1 MIGVNANWLKAIP
14 ALLQAFQKGKEV
26 ANPGA
31 WKNVQVVAS
40 LIAAILSLFA
50 AFGYDFGIGQSD
62 ILLIAGG
69 VVGVGGAIITVIT
82 SQKVGFRQKAPTT
95 ELPPIDLIARP
106 DGTYDRVRVQ
116 PVALPPIDPIQ
127 SAPIDPVYDE
137 NNGDGWGDR

>member
-1 MIGVNANWLKAIP
+1 MNWGKAIKAIP
-14 ALLQAFQKGKEV
+14 ALLQVFQKGKEV

-82 SQKVGFRQKAPTT
+82 SQKVGFRSSAPAA
-95 ELPPIDLIARP
+95 ELPPINLVAHSEP
-106 DGTYDRVRVQ
+106 DSMQ
-116 PVALPPIDPIQ
+116 PVALPPIGPIQ
-127 SAPIDPVYDE
+127 SAPASSNSDD

>member
-1 MIGVNANWLKAIP
+1 MNANWLKAIP
-14 ALLQAFQKGKEV
+14 ALLQVFQKGKEV

-31 WKNVQVVAS
+31 WKNAQIVAG
-40 LIAAILSLFA
+40 LLTAILSVLA

-95 ELPPIDLIARP
+95 ELPPIDLIARS

-116 PVALPPIDPIQ
+116 PVALPPIGPIQ
-127 SAPIDPVYDE
+127 SAPASSNSDE